1 MFGATIC
8 SVPWH
13 DPSLATLFGVHAGLC
28 MGSIALCGSEEQQA
42 EWLPKLRRWELVGVG
57 NATLPLT
64 LEVAI
69 DGSRK
74 RLIEGRLEVRTRG
87 RLDDIKRIVWERPS
101 GARVEDVTDTVTSPF
116 TATAQ
121 ALYLRR
127 YALLAASDWVDTG
140 TVADG
145 ELRLRARYLEQQ
157 FGPVRNLTLTYR
169 KRP

>member
-1 MFGATIC
+1 MSARRRIARGVGALL
-8 SVPWH
+8 V
-13 DPSLATLFGVHAGLC
+13 AG
-28 MGSIALCGSEEQQA
+28 ALWGACTETPPVEPPPAFTG
-42 EWLPKLRRWELVGVG
+42 RWELVGVG
-57 NATLPLT
+57 SATLPLT
-64 LEVAI
+64 LEVAL

>member
-1 MFGATIC
+1 MSARTERPTVRATALAAVLVAALAGACTEL
-8 SVPWH
+8 P
-13 DPSLATLFGVHAGLC
+13 PEPPAATFTGT
-28 MGSIALCGSEEQQA
+28 
-42 EWLPKLRRWELVGVG
+42 WELVTVG
-57 NATLPLT
+57 NAPLPLT
-64 LEVAI
+64 LEVAF

-74 RLIEGRLEVRTRG
+74 RLVEARLEVRTRG

-116 TATAQ
+116 TATPE

-140 TVADG
+140 TVAAG

-157 FGPVRNLTLTYR
+157 FGPVRNLLLTYR
-169 KRP
+169 QRP

>member
-1 MFGATIC
+1 VGALL
-8 SVPWH
+8 V
-13 DPSLATLFGVHAGLC
+13 AG
-28 MGSIALCGSEEQQA
+28 ALGGAVALVGACTETPPVEPPPAFTG
-42 EWLPKLRRWELVGVG
+42 RWELVGVG
-57 NATLPLT
+57 SAALPLT
-64 LEVAI
+64 LEVAL

>member
-1 MFGATIC
+1 MSARAQRGRAVAGC
-8 SVPWH
+8 LVAACAVA
-13 DPSLATLFGVHAGLC
+13 LAACTDTPPVEPPPAFT
-28 MGSIALCGSEEQQA
+28 GS
-42 EWLPKLRRWELVGVG
+42 WELVGVG
-57 NATLPLT
+57 SAALPLT
-64 LEVAI
+64 LEVAL

-127 YALLAASDWVDTG
+127 YALLAAADWVDTG

>member
-1 MFGATIC
+1 MSARARRGRAVTGC
-8 SVPWH
+8 LVAACAVA
-13 DPSLATLFGVHAGLC
+13 LAACTEAPPVEPPPAFTG
-28 MGSIALCGSEEQQA
+28 
-42 EWLPKLRRWELVGVG
+42 RWELVGVG
-57 NATLPLT
+57 SASLPLT

-127 YALLAASDWVDTG
+127 YALLAAADWVDTG

>member
-1 MFGATIC
+1 VVSARRGVAWAVGWGLAMGAFGGACTDTPP
-8 SVPWH
+8 VEP
-13 DPSLATLFGVHAGLC
+13 PPAFTG
-28 MGSIALCGSEEQQA
+28 
-42 EWLPKLRRWELVGVG
+42 RWELVGVG
-57 NATLPLT
+57 SAALPLT
-64 LEVAI
+64 LEVAL

-127 YALLAASDWVDTG
+127 YALLAAADWVDTG